1 MSELF
6 REERERNSRLQATVQ
21 DLTSENREAAE
32 RITQQAA
39 SEKALTD
46 KTRDMV
52 SLENRLYKF
61 RKLTDADR
69 RKTCTS

>member
-6 REERERNSRLQATVQ
+6 REERERNSQLQATVQ

-52 SLENRLYKF
+52 SVGNFLNKS

>member
-6 REERERNSRLQATVQ
+6 REERERNSQLQATVQ

-52 SLENRLYKF
+52 SVENFPNKS
-61 RKLTDADR
+61 RKLKDVSR